1 MGKSSN
7 SDNPLTKLENSINEF
22 LSSGSL
28 KAAVFRANDIFS
40 FGTKVLAALAF
51 VCFLSTTFLNN
62 TAKPS
67 ISTSKVY
74 LVKGQGS
81 GLTGDRDYYDNSG
94 NDQAFINFD
103 LKADLSPLFNWNVK
117 ALYLYLTAEYSTQN
131 NILNE
136 MVLWDKIV
144 MNGEKMDIDMKSAKT
159 KYYFRNDGKG
169 LLGHE
174 NITLILNWNVMPNM
188 GDLKWRKSGDT
199 HSFKLPTE
207 YYATMKRGH

>member
-1 MGKSSN
+1 M
-7 SDNPLTKLENSINEF
+7 
-22 LSSGSL
+22 
-28 KAAVFRANDIFS
+28 
-40 FGTKVLAALAF
+40 
-51 VCFLSTTFLNN
+51 
-62 TAKPS
+62 
-67 ISTSKVY
+67 
-74 LVKGQGS
+74 VKGQGS

-117 ALYLYLTAEYSTQN
+117 ALYLYLTAEYITDN

-144 MNGEKMDIDMKSAKT
+144 MNGEKMDLEMKSAKVSEIFEHFHLSKQHLKDYRYTINCFLSLFLTLNLFQT

-169 LLGHE
+169 LLGH
-174 NITLILNWNVMPNM
+174 NNVTLILNWNVMPNM
-188 GDLKWRKSGDT
+188 GDLKWRKSGNT